1 MTLKECFKVLELPNG
16 ADLGEVKSAYR
27 KLAFSLHPD
36 LNPDLPGASRRFQE
50 LNEAY
55 VILSQTLSSEKT
67 SRAGKANAE
76 EPSSAKAR
84 EEARQAYQK
93 AQKGQAAGAQKAG
106 EHTAK
111 ERAEHGKN
119 KEEVLKD
126 ILNDPFA
133 RRVFED
139 IYSHI
144 RHEAG
149 PQNSRQERSAASPG
163 ASRQSTAQA
172 AGHAAGRAA
181 DTAGAARPASKRP
194 PSQNASVFGGIK
206 GWLRK
211 QIDDEQVLRLPKEQL
226 IPGARVRLQIQHG
239 LSGEPQTVE
248 LTLPPEFIPGKAM
261 RLKGMGRRL
270 GNWHGDLYVRIE
282 PL

>member
-1 MTLKECFKVLELPNG
+1 MTLKECYAVLDLPNG
-16 ADLGEVKSAYR
+16 SDLGEVKSAYR

-36 LNPDLPGASRRFQE
+36 LNPDMPNASRRFQE

-55 VILSQTLSSEKT
+55 VTLSQNLVSGKT
-67 SRAGKANAE
+67 SHAGKTKPD
-76 EPSSAKAR
+76 EPASAKAR
-84 EEARQAYQK
+84 EEARQAYRK
-93 AQKGQAAGAQKAG
+93 AQEGQAAEAEAQKSGAS
-106 EHTAK
+106 HDTKHA
-111 ERAEHGKN
+111 KN
-119 KEEVLKD
+119 KEEILKD
-126 ILNDPFA
+126 IINDPFA

-144 RHEAG
+144 RHETG
-149 PQNSRQERSAASPG
+149 TKSSRREHSAASPG
-163 ASRQSTAQA
+163 TTRKASAKNGESEKRAPAKAPVRQE
-172 AGHAAGRAA
+172 
-181 DTAGAARPASKRP
+181 K
-194 PSQNASVFGGIK
+194 SVFGGIK

-226 IPGARVRLQIQHG
+226 VPGARVRLQIQHG
-239 LSGEPQTVE
+239 FSGEPQTVE

-282 PL
+282 PQ